1 MTAEKGADAL
11 RAILEDAR
19 RAHERMVRA
28 DMAPL
33 LALVGAVTDTVA
45 ASGRI
50 FVFGN
55 GGSAADAQHLA
66 AELVGRFMRER
77 RAIGALALS
86 TDTSILTAVSNDYG
100 FDRVF
105 ARQLEALARP
115 GDLALAITTSGRSP
129 NLVEGLKTARVVGA
143 RTAAFTGGD
152 GGLVAGLVDFH
163 VNVAETTPARVQ
175 EVQRTLMHAL
185 CELVESEIKD

>member
-33 LALVGAVTDTVA
+33 LALVDAVTATVA

-77 RAIGALALS
+77 RAIGAVALS